1 MDAVLRLDIG
11 TVKLTRVPYF
21 DVAIDGDGVGLDVE
35 QVRRVSWAEPVWATA
50 EGQVNVG
57 QAVWVIETDDRV
69 LIVDPCGAAD
79 AFIRTGPEAIG
90 HQERVFDAMAT
101 AGVARER
108 VDTVVLTHLDGIGL
122 AAAMDVDG
130 GWVPAF
136 PNARVVVTSAELEY
150 LETAPEVSGLTEF
163 RALVDHG
170 VVDTADT
177 LSEVAPGVRLEF
189 TGAHS
194 PGHAIV
200 RIDSGGEHAVLLGHL
215 AVSPLHLAMGECEQ
229 MHRESKAAC
238 AVLDALVADA
248 RANDTVVI
256 GPLWPYPGAV
266 HIDANGAVVPFA
278 VSQ

>member
-35 QVRRVSWAEPVWATA
+35 KVRSVPWAEPFWATDA
-50 EGQVNVG
+50 GQVNVG
-57 QAVWVIETDDRV
+57 QAVWVIETDERV
-69 LIVDPCGAAD
+69 LVVDPCGAAD

-101 AGVARER
+101 VGVPRER

-122 AAAMDVDG
+122 AAAVDADG
-130 GWVPAF
+130 RWGPAF
-136 PNARVVVTSAELEY
+136 PNARVVVTRTELEY
-150 LETAPEVSGLTEF
+150 LETNPPVSGLAEF
-163 RALVDHG
+163 QALVDHG
-170 VVDTADT
+170 VVDTAET
-177 LSEVAPGVRLEF
+177 PAEVAPGVRLEF

-194 PGHAIV
+194 PGHAVV
-200 RIDSGGEHAVLLGHL
+200 RIDSDGEHAVLLGHL
-215 AVSPLHLAMGECEQ
+215 AVSPLHIATGECEAL
-229 MHRESKAAC
+229 HLEPTAAC

-266 HIDANGAVVPFA
+266 HIDSDGTVVPFA